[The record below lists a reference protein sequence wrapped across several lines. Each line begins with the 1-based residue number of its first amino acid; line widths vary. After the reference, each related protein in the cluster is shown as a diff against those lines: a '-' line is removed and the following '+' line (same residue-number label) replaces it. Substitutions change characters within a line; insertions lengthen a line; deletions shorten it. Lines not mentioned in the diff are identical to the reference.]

1 MLSGDHIRQ
10 SFSAALPIM
19 LGYVAIGI
27 PCGILS
33 ASIGMNEL
41 QVFLLSAVFYSG
53 AGQFMIPNM
62 WLAGSPLAS
71 IIASVSLV
79 NTRQMLYSASF
90 APRCER
96 VKKRLAFLFAATV
109 TDESYGVNTAKFEEG
124 GWSVGRATLVN
135 LFSQSSWALSNVA
148 GVLVG
153 NAVGIPLAIAS
164 FAMTSIFICLL
175 VTQKVTPAN
184 VVAAAFAILGVYT
197 CKTIGLSGPAI
208 LVGALVGVMAALL
221 FTGEPMGW
229 GDYFIVLGCCAIT
242 MLVCRVVPLFVLKG
256 KELPEGV
263 GQALGFIPP
272 AAFAALVAND
282 LLTPGMFDAGLWPA
296 AAPLVAA
303 LAVALVAWKT
313 KSLLWCAVSGVA
325 AYALLM
331 LL

>member
-1 MLSGDHIRQ
+1 
-10 SFSAALPIM
+10 
-19 LGYVAIGI
+19 
-27 PCGILS
+27 
-33 ASIGMNEL
+33 
-41 QVFLLSAVFYSG
+41 
-53 AGQFMIPNM
+53 
-62 WLAGSPLAS
+62 
-71 IIASVSLV
+71 
-79 NTRQMLYSASF
+79 
-90 APRCER
+90 CER

-221 FTGEPMGW
+221 FTW
-229 GDYFIVLGCCAIT
+229 A
-242 MLVCRVVPLFVLKG
+242 
-256 KELPEGV
+256 KERG
-263 GQALGFIPP
+263 
-272 AAFAALVAND
+272 
-282 LLTPGMFDAGLWPA
+282 
-296 AAPLVAA
+296 
-303 LAVALVAWKT
+303 
-313 KSLLWCAVSGVA
+313 
-325 AYALLM
+325 
-331 LL
+331 

>member
-1 MLSGDHIRQ
+1 M
-10 SFSAALPIM
+10 
-19 LGYVAIGI
+19 
-27 PCGILS
+27 
-33 ASIGMNEL
+33 
-41 QVFLLSAVFYSG
+41 FYSG

-124 GWSVGRATLVN
+124 GWSGWPRHAREPFLAKLVGAVERWPA
-135 LFSQSSWALSNVA
+135 
-148 GVLVG
+148 VLVG

-208 LVGALVGVMAALL
+208 VRWARSWA
-221 FTGEPMGW
+221 
-229 GDYFIVLGCCAIT
+229 
-242 MLVCRVVPLFVLKG
+242 
-256 KELPEGV
+256 
-263 GQALGFIPP
+263 
-272 AAFAALVAND
+272 
-282 LLTPGMFDAGLWPA
+282 
-296 AAPLVAA
+296 
-303 LAVALVAWKT
+303 
-313 KSLLWCAVSGVA
+313 
-325 AYALLM
+325 
-331 LL
+331 

>member
-1 MLSGDHIRQ
+1 MYNREAVLSGDHIRQ

-27 PCGILS
+27 PCGILC
-33 ASIGMNEL
+33 ASIGLDAL
-41 QVFLLSAVFYSG
+41 QVFLLSALFYSG

-153 NAVGIPLAIAS
+153 NAIGVPLAIAA

-175 VTQKVTPAN
+175 VTQRPTPAN
-184 VVAAAFAILGVYT
+184 LVAAAVAVLGVFA
-197 CKTIGLSGPAI
+197 CKAVGLGGPAI
-208 LVGALVGVMAALL
+208 LVGALAGVA
-221 FTGEPMGW
+221 
-229 GDYFIVLGCCAIT
+229 
-242 MLVCRVVPLFVLKG
+242 
-256 KELPEGV
+256 
-263 GQALGFIPP
+263 
-272 AAFAALVAND
+272 
-282 LLTPGMFDAGLWPA
+282 
-296 AAPLVAA
+296 AA
-303 LAVALVAWKT
+303 LAFTWAKER
-313 KSLLWCAVSGVA
+313 G
-325 AYALLM
+325 
-331 LL
+331 